1 MNKSLRTSEM
11 KWPLVLVIALVYF
24 VLTKL
29 GQMASAWHVSEVP
42 AWPASGVSLALVL
55 LGGSR
60 TLPVVFAAA
69 LAAWVTPLP
78 GESWSGQIVNDGL
91 AAGLIAL
98 LEMLQAGWSAWL
110 LRGSFDREQ
119 APVSPRVI
127 ARFVLLG
134 ALLGPALSP
143 VCGVVILPALGW
155 EITNIS
161 NALIAWWWGGA
172 ASVLVLTPLLVAW
185 VRPWALGREKNLDLL
200 QLLLLMAFICWL
212 VFGGWIKASR
222 YGLPLAFLLIPGA
235 LWLTRRFGH
244 RGSMSA
250 VFIFSCAAIGG
261 TEAGFG
267 PFAVENHGTARVL
280 LQSFL
285 GITAF
290 TALILAGDNQAS
302 RRAAESLSRSEKR
315 YRELFENNPQATWVC
330 DSRTLAFLAVN
341 LAAVRGYGY
350 SREEF
355 LRLTLNDI
363 KVASGRPS
371 GPGKG
376 ALEEAKHRL
385 KDGSLIDVGVS
396 SFELEFDSTPAT
408 LMLSI
413 DITDRK
419 RAAAR
424 ARIFSELGRQLS
436 AVRTPKEAAEAI
448 LGAADR
454 LFGWDACLFDLCGP
468 APGRF
473 TTVIS
478 VDTIEG
484 KRIHQPERAL
494 SNPGPLGRQT
504 IEGGPQLILRRAA
517 EFPSDAV
524 PFGDA
529 RRASASIMTVPVKKD
544 STLLAYLAIHS
555 YTPNAYNESDLQA
568 LEALADHCG
577 AALERIRAE
586 QALEQSREQ
595 LRQITDALPVFI
607 ARLDREE
614 KFLFSNA
621 TCEKWLGVRHDEIP
635 GRRIKDLLSD
645 DVYGRI
651 RERMEKVW
659 QGQPQVFEQELPPSQ
674 GPRFV
679 EMTFV
684 PAYAATGQVEGLYLL
699 ASDITERKAAESEI
713 LRLNSELERR
723 VVERTAQLEAM
734 NRELEAFSYS
744 VSHDL
749 RAPLRS
755 IRGFSEVLME
765 RYANQ
770 LDERGLEFLKRAC
783 ESSEHMDRLIDDLLK
798 LSRVTRAELQRQPV
812 DLSQVGEQ
820 IIAELRKAEPERN
833 VEVLIQPGLSAQG
846 DERLLRVVLE
856 NLLRNAWKFTSKK
869 SPGLIELGLTAD
881 PGPVFYVRDNGA
893 GFDMKYAAKLFGV
906 FQRLHTTTEFPG
918 TGVGLATV
926 QRIVNRH
933 GGKVRAEGKPGAG
946 ATFYFSIPVTEGI

>member
-11 KWPLVLVIALVYF
+11 KWPLLLVIALVYF

-29 GQMASAWHVSEVP
+29 GQVVSAWHVSEVP
-42 AWPASGVSLALVL
+42 SLPASGVSLALVL
-55 LGGSR
+55 LGGHR
-60 TLPVVFAAA
+60 TLPVIFATA
-69 LAAWVTPLP
+69 LIAWITPLP
-78 GESWSGQIVNDGL
+78 GEGWSNLTTSEWLG
-91 AAGLIAL
+91 AGLISL
-98 LEMLQAGWSAWL
+98 LEMLQAGWTSWL
-110 LRGSFDREQ
+110 LRGSFDTQE

-127 ARFVLLG
+127 ARFVLSG
-134 ALLGPALSP
+134 AVLGPSLSA
-143 VCGVVILPALGW
+143 VCGVVLLPALGW
-155 EITNIS
+155 EITNFS

-185 VRPWALGREKNLDLL
+185 VRPWTFGREKNLDLL

-212 VFGGWIKASR
+212 VFGGWIKARR

-250 VFIFSCAAIGG
+250 VFIFACAAIGG
-261 TEAGFG
+261 TVAGFG
-267 PFAVENHGTARVL
+267 PFAVENHDSARVL

-285 GITAF
+285 GVTAF

-302 RRAAESLSRSEKR
+302 RRAAESLSNSEKR
-315 YRELFENNPQATWVC
+315 YRELFENNPQATWVYN
-330 DSRTLAFLAVN
+330 SKTLAFLAVN

-350 SREEF
+350 AREEF
-355 LRLTLNDI
+355 LKLTLNDI
-363 KVASGRPS
+363 KVAPGR
-371 GPGKG
+371 
-376 ALEEAKHRL
+376 ALGGMEEAKHRR
-385 KDGSLIDVGVS
+385 KDGVLIDVAVS
-396 SFELEFDSTPAT
+396 SFDLEFDGIPAT

-436 AVRTPKEAAEAI
+436 AVRTPKEAAAAI
-448 LGAADR
+448 LEAADQ

-468 APGRF
+468 EPGRF

-484 KRIHQPERAL
+484 KRIDQPRRDR
-494 SNPGPLGRQT
+494 SNPGPLGKQT
-504 IEGGPQLILRRAA
+504 IENGPQLILRRAA
-517 EFPSDAV
+517 EFPPDAV

-529 RRASASIMTVPVKKD
+529 HRASASIMTVPVKKD
-544 STLLAYLAIHS
+544 SELLAYLAIHS

-568 LEALADHCG
+568 LQALADHCG

-607 ARLDREE
+607 ARLDRQGC
-614 KFLFSNA
+614 FLFSNA
-621 TCEKWLGVRHDEIP
+621 ACEKWLGVRHEEIP
-635 GRRIKDLLSD
+635 GRCIKDLISGP
-645 DVYGRI
+645 VYEQI
-651 RERMEKVW
+651 RERMEQVW
-659 QGQPQVFEQELPPSQ
+659 QGQPQVFEQELPPSH
-674 GPRFV
+674 GPRLV

-684 PAYAATGQVEGLYLL
+684 PAYAASGAVEGLYLL

-765 RYANQ
+765 RYASQ

-812 DLSQVGEQ
+812 DMSQMGEQ
-820 IIAELRKAEPERN
+820 IIAELRKAEPDRQ
-833 VEVLIQPGLSAQG
+833 VEVVIQPGLNTQG

-856 NLLRNAWKFTSKK
+856 NLFRNAWKFTGKK
-869 SPGLIELGLTAD
+869 SPGRIEFGRTDD
-881 PGPVFYVRDNGA
+881 PLHTFFVRDNGA

-946 ATFYFSIPVTEGI
+946 ATFYFSIPATEGI